1 MTAVQT
7 GPKLT
12 LEQRLTGARR
22 VFVQTLFLNL
32 FTAASKLTCGLLT
45 HSLAMIADGFHSL
58 LDSASNVV
66 GIIAINISKHP
77 PDADHPYGHQKFEA
91 VAAMVISF
99 FLFAASFEVLKEAIG
114 RVVDGTHAAPTVLW
128 ISYAVLGTNLLIN
141 IGVTTF
147 ERRKGLELRSELLLA
162 DAQHTKSDVFTSLSV
177 LVALLAVELDFAV
190 LDVIAAVVIVVL
202 IFRAGYH
209 IILTHLGPL
218 VDAAVLDVDLVRELV
233 LEVPGVR
240 ACDGIRSRGNAD
252 HVFIDLRIQ
261 VDPSLS
267 VEEGHRIAHRV
278 EDRLRDRFDGRVAE
292 VLIHVEDV
300 RRHHQ
305 E

>member
-1 MTAVQT
+1 MGVAAPQSRAR
-7 GPKLT
+7 PS
-12 LEQRLTGARR
+12 LEERLIGVRR
-22 VFVQTLFLNL
+22 VFVRTLFLNL
-32 FTAASKLTCGLLT
+32 FTAASKLACGLFT

-58 LDSASNVV
+58 LDTASNVV
-66 GIIAINISKHP
+66 GIVAINISRQP

-99 FLFAASFEVLKEAIG
+99 FLFSASFEVLKEAVG
-114 RVVDGTHAAPTVLW
+114 RMLNGAHAGPTVLW
-128 ISYAVLGTNLLIN
+128 ISYAVIGVNLLISM
-141 IGVTTF
+141 GVSSY
-147 ERRKGLELRSELLLA
+147 ERRKGQELGSGLLLA
-162 DAQHTKSDVFTSLSV
+162 DAEHTRSDVFTSVSV
-177 LVALLAVELDFAV
+177 LVALLAVEIDLPA
-190 LDVIAAVVIVVL
+190 LDVVAAIVIVGL

-218 VDAAVLDVDLVRELV
+218 VDAAVLEVDQVRQLV
-233 LEVPGVR
+233 LEVPGVL
-240 ACDGIRSRGNAD
+240 ACDGIRSRGHAE

-292 VLIHVEDV
+292 VLIHVEDA
-300 RRHHQ
+300 RPR
-305 E
+305 